1 MPNSRLSPTANRLIE
16 KQHELEAL
24 VQLNQLSHGMA
35 VQLEGL
41 SHQFANGADGALNFF
56 LWIDRYIVTESVVQR
71 WQNVFRAAHLAIA
84 TRANAIKNSTEAP
97 IDMLVRI
104 PIGST
109 QEEEQSS
116 PSSSSST
123 P

>member
-1 MPNSRLSPTANRLIE
+1 MPNNRLSPTANRLIE

-41 SHQFANGADGALNFF
+41 SHQFANGADGAL
-56 LWIDRYIVTESVVQR
+56 ITESVVQR